1 MGWKDD
7 LQDASFRGVQFECT
21 STNESGSKSLAVKQ
35 PPYSNKASVEDM
47 GNNPLKISIEAIF
60 SGENYKIEMDA
71 LWAALV
77 ATGSGELIHPVHGVM
92 QVYAESYQIGHVA
105 EEVDACKISIEFL
118 QAEDKER
125 SLFIPVTVS
134 QQIDLINIVSAPAS
148 MLQTVLKKLQEFDP
162 KKYFTFVTKIRNGIN
177 TARKFLGS
185 VKSAVENVL
194 SPDWIVDLIDDV
206 TRLATF
212 DTNISAI
219 SKWRE
224 QFKRTQRFERLFQ
237 NNSSNG
243 NSRQVSNSATVA
255 ISKWR
260 DVFKRVQQFEKLYQD
275 ESSPQILRQTWRA
288 IHVAAVVAVTQQV
301 VATVRKEMAENGNI
315 SFTPVG
321 LAQNRNISFTPV
333 GLAQNRNISFTPV
346 ELAVIRQA
354 NRKLIQ
360 QAINSERALI
370 AAATAAQ
377 NNNAGINV
385 EDDAPASELI
395 FIAMTQ
401 IQVYKQLAD
410 QIHLQIQELIEVR
423 PPITTTKVLVPC
435 TLHWLAHALYGDM
448 DRAEEIRRLNPD
460 LENPAILRTGMELTV
475 YAR

>member
-47 GNNPLKISIEAIF
+47 GNNPLKISIDAVF

-105 EEVDACKISIEFL
+105 EEVDACKISIEFI

-125 SLFIPVTVS
+125 PLFIPIAVPVSIPLYSIPDSPVT
-134 QQIDLINIVSAPAS
+134 A
-148 MLQTVLKKLQEFDP
+148 LQSVLKKLQQFNP
-162 KKYFTFVTKIRNGIN
+162 NKFFSFVNKIRDGISA
-177 TARKFLGS
+177 ARQFLGT
-185 VKSAVENVL
+185 VKGAIENVL
-194 SPDWIVDLIDDV
+194 SPDWIVGLVDDA

-219 SKWRE
+219 SKWR
-224 QFKRTQRFERLFQ
+224 
-237 NNSSNG
+237 
-243 NSRQVSNSATVA
+243 
-255 ISKWR
+255 
-260 DVFKRVQQFEKLYQD
+260 DVFKRVQRFEKLFQND
-275 ESSPQILRQTWRA
+275 DDTPKVMQQTWRA
-288 IHVAAVVAVTQQV
+288 VQVATAVAVTQQV
-301 VATVRKEMAENGNI
+301 VATVRKEMAENK
-315 SFTPVG
+315 TV
-321 LAQNRNISFTPV
+321 
-333 GLAQNRNISFTPV
+333 SFTPV

-377 NNNAGINV
+377 NNNAGITV

-435 TLHWLAHALYGDM
+435 TLHWLAHSLYGDM
-448 DRAEEIRRLNPD
+448 DRADEIRRLNPD
-460 LENPAILRTGMELTV
+460 LQNPAVLRTGMELTV

>member
-35 PPYSNKASVEDM
+35 APYSNKANVEDL

-125 SLFIPVTVS
+125 PLFIPIAVPVSIPLYSIPDSPVT
-134 QQIDLINIVSAPAS
+134 A
-148 MLQTVLKKLQEFDP
+148 LQSVLKKLQQFNP
-162 KKYFTFVTKIRNGIN
+162 NKFFSFVNKIRDGISA
-177 TARKFLGS
+177 ARQFLGT
-185 VKSAVENVL
+185 VKGAIENVL
-194 SPDWIVDLIDDV
+194 SPDWIVGLIDDA

-219 SKWRE
+219 SKWR
-224 QFKRTQRFERLFQ
+224 
-237 NNSSNG
+237 
-243 NSRQVSNSATVA
+243 
-255 ISKWR
+255 
-260 DVFKRVQQFEKLYQD
+260 DVFKRVQRFEKLFQND
-275 ESSPQILRQTWRA
+275 DDTPKVMQQTWRA
-288 IHVAAVVAVTQQV
+288 VQVATAVAVTQQV

-333 GLAQNRNISFTPV
+333 GLAENKTVSFTPV

-377 NNNAGINV
+377 NNNAGITV

-401 IQVYKQLAD
+401 IHVYKQLAD

-435 TLHWLAHALYGDM
+435 TLHWLAHSLYGDM
-448 DRAEEIRRLNPD
+448 DRADEIRRLNPD
-460 LENPAILRTGMELTV
+460 LQNPAVLRTGMELTV

>member
-125 SLFIPVTVS
+125 PLFIPIAVPVSIPLYSIPDSPVT
-134 QQIDLINIVSAPAS
+134 A
-148 MLQTVLKKLQEFDP
+148 LQSVLKKLQQFNP
-162 KKYFTFVTKIRNGIN
+162 NKFFSFVNKIRDGISA
-177 TARKFLGS
+177 ARQFLGT
-185 VKSAVENVL
+185 VKGAIENVL
-194 SPDWIVDLIDDV
+194 SPDWIVGLVDDA

-219 SKWRE
+219 SKWR
-224 QFKRTQRFERLFQ
+224 
-237 NNSSNG
+237 
-243 NSRQVSNSATVA
+243 
-255 ISKWR
+255 
-260 DVFKRVQQFEKLYQD
+260 DVFKRVQRFEKLFQND
-275 ESSPQILRQTWRA
+275 DDTPKVMQQTWRA
-288 IHVAAVVAVTQQV
+288 VQVATAVAVTQQV
-301 VATVRKEMAENGNI
+301 VATVRKEMAENK
-315 SFTPVG
+315 TV
-321 LAQNRNISFTPV
+321 
-333 GLAQNRNISFTPV
+333 SFTPV

-377 NNNAGINV
+377 NNNAGITV

-435 TLHWLAHALYGDM
+435 TLHWLAHSLYGDM
-448 DRAEEIRRLNPD
+448 DRADEIRRLNPD
-460 LENPAILRTGMELTV
+460 LQNPAVLRTGMELTV

>member
-105 EEVDACKISIEFL
+105 EDVDTCKISIEFI

-125 SLFIPVTVS
+125 SLFIPIAVPVSIPLYSIPDSPVT
-134 QQIDLINIVSAPAS
+134 A
-148 MLQTVLKKLQEFDP
+148 LQSVLKKLQQFNP
-162 KKYFTFVTKIRNGIN
+162 NKFFSFVNKIRDGISA
-177 TARKFLGS
+177 ARQFLGT
-185 VKSAVENVL
+185 VKGAIENVL
-194 SPDWIVDLIDDV
+194 SPDWIVGLVDDA

-219 SKWRE
+219 SKWR
-224 QFKRTQRFERLFQ
+224 
-237 NNSSNG
+237 
-243 NSRQVSNSATVA
+243 
-255 ISKWR
+255 
-260 DVFKRVQQFEKLYQD
+260 DVFKRVQRFEKLFQND
-275 ESSPQILRQTWRA
+275 DDTPKVMQQTWRA
-288 IHVAAVVAVTQQV
+288 VQVATAVAVTQQV
-301 VATVRKEMAENGNI
+301 VATVRKEMAENK
-315 SFTPVG
+315 TV
-321 LAQNRNISFTPV
+321 
-333 GLAQNRNISFTPV
+333 SFTPV

-377 NNNAGINV
+377 NNNAGITV

-435 TLHWLAHALYGDM
+435 TLHWLAHSLYGDM
-448 DRAEEIRRLNPD
+448 DRADEIRRLNPD
-460 LENPAILRTGMELTV
+460 LQNPAVLRTGMELTV

>member
-21 STNESGSKSLAVKQ
+21 STNDSASKSLAIKQ
-35 PPYSNKASVEDM
+35 APYSNKASVEDM
-47 GNNPLKISIEAIF
+47 GNNPLKISIDAVF

-125 SLFIPVTVS
+125 PLFIPIAVPVS
-134 QQIDLINIVSAPAS
+134 IPLYSIPDSPLSA
-148 MLQTVLKKLQEFDP
+148 LQSVLKKLQQFNP
-162 KKYFTFVTKIRNGIN
+162 NKFFSFVNKIRDGISA
-177 TARKFLGS
+177 ARQFLGT
-185 VKSAVENVL
+185 VKGAIENVL
-194 SPDWIVDLIDDV
+194 SPDWIVGLIDDA

-219 SKWRE
+219 SKWR
-224 QFKRTQRFERLFQ
+224 
-237 NNSSNG
+237 
-243 NSRQVSNSATVA
+243 
-255 ISKWR
+255 
-260 DVFKRVQQFEKLYQD
+260 DVFKRVQRFEKLFQND
-275 ESSPQILRQTWRA
+275 DDTPKVMQQTWRA
-288 IHVAAVVAVTQQV
+288 VQVATAVAVTQQV
-301 VATVRKEMAENGNI
+301 VATVRKEMAENK
-315 SFTPVG
+315 TV
-321 LAQNRNISFTPV
+321 
-333 GLAQNRNISFTPV
+333 SFTPV

-377 NNNAGINV
+377 NNNAGITV

-448 DRAEEIRRLNPD
+448 DRADEIRRLNPD
-460 LENPAILRTGMELTV
+460 LQNPAILRTGMELTV

>member
-105 EEVDACKISIEFL
+105 EEVDACKISIEFI

-125 SLFIPVTVS
+125 PLFIPIAVPVSIPLYSIPDSPVT
-134 QQIDLINIVSAPAS
+134 A
-148 MLQTVLKKLQEFDP
+148 LQSVLKKLQQFNP
-162 KKYFTFVTKIRNGIN
+162 NKFFSFVNKIRDGISA
-177 TARKFLGS
+177 ARQFLGT
-185 VKSAVENVL
+185 VKGAIENVL
-194 SPDWIVDLIDDV
+194 SPDWIVGLIDDA

-219 SKWRE
+219 SKWR
-224 QFKRTQRFERLFQ
+224 
-237 NNSSNG
+237 
-243 NSRQVSNSATVA
+243 
-255 ISKWR
+255 
-260 DVFKRVQQFEKLYQD
+260 DVFKRVQRFEKLFQND
-275 ESSPQILRQTWRA
+275 DDTPKVMQQTWRA
-288 IHVAAVVAVTQQV
+288 VQVATAVAVTQQV
-301 VATVRKEMAENGNI
+301 VATVRKEMAENK
-315 SFTPVG
+315 TV
-321 LAQNRNISFTPV
+321 
-333 GLAQNRNISFTPV
+333 SFTPV

-435 TLHWLAHALYGDM
+435 TLHWLAHSLYGDM
-448 DRAEEIRRLNPD
+448 DRADEIRRLNPD
-460 LENPAILRTGMELTV
+460 LQNPAVLRTGMELTV

>member
-125 SLFIPVTVS
+125 PLFIPIAVPVSIPLYSIPDSPVT
-134 QQIDLINIVSAPAS
+134 A
-148 MLQTVLKKLQEFDP
+148 LQSVLKKLQQFNP
-162 KKYFTFVTKIRNGIN
+162 NKFFSFVNKIRDGISA
-177 TARKFLGS
+177 ARQFLGT
-185 VKSAVENVL
+185 VKGAIENVL
-194 SPDWIVDLIDDV
+194 SPDWIVGLIDDA

-219 SKWRE
+219 SKWR
-224 QFKRTQRFERLFQ
+224 
-237 NNSSNG
+237 
-243 NSRQVSNSATVA
+243 
-255 ISKWR
+255 
-260 DVFKRVQQFEKLYQD
+260 DVFKRVQRFEKLFQND
-275 ESSPQILRQTWRA
+275 DDTPKVMQQTWRA
-288 IHVAAVVAVTQQV
+288 VQVATAVAVTQQV
-301 VATVRKEMAENGNI
+301 VATVRKEMAENK
-315 SFTPVG
+315 TV
-321 LAQNRNISFTPV
+321 
-333 GLAQNRNISFTPV
+333 SFTPV

-354 NRKLIQ
+354 NRKLMQ
-360 QAINSERALI
+360 QAISSERALI

-377 NNNAGINV
+377 NNNAGITV

-435 TLHWLAHALYGDM
+435 TLHWLAHSLYGDM

>member
-21 STNESGSKSLAVKQ
+21 STNESGSRSLAVKQ

-47 GNNPLKISIEAIF
+47 GNNPLKISIDAVF

-125 SLFIPVTVS
+125 PLFIPIAVPVSIPLYSIPDSPVT
-134 QQIDLINIVSAPAS
+134 A
-148 MLQTVLKKLQEFDP
+148 LQLVLKKLQQFNP
-162 KKYFTFVTKIRNGIN
+162 NKFFSFVNKIRDGISA
-177 TARKFLGS
+177 ARQFLGT
-185 VKSAVENVL
+185 VKGAIENVL
-194 SPDWIVDLIDDV
+194 SPDWIVGLIDDA

-219 SKWRE
+219 SKWR
-224 QFKRTQRFERLFQ
+224 
-237 NNSSNG
+237 
-243 NSRQVSNSATVA
+243 
-255 ISKWR
+255 
-260 DVFKRVQQFEKLYQD
+260 DVFKRVQRFEKLFQND
-275 ESSPQILRQTWRA
+275 DDTPKVMQQTWRA
-288 IHVAAVVAVTQQV
+288 VQVATAVAVTQQV
-301 VATVRKEMAENGNI
+301 VATVRKEMAENK
-315 SFTPVG
+315 TV
-321 LAQNRNISFTPV
+321 
-333 GLAQNRNISFTPV
+333 SFTPV

-377 NNNAGINV
+377 NNNAGITV

-448 DRAEEIRRLNPD
+448 DRADEIRRLNPD
-460 LENPAILRTGMELTV
+460 LQNPAILRTGMELTV

>member
-47 GNNPLKISIEAIF
+47 GNNPLKISIDAVF

-125 SLFIPVTVS
+125 PLFIPIAVPVSIPLYSIPDSPVT
-134 QQIDLINIVSAPAS
+134 A
-148 MLQTVLKKLQEFDP
+148 LQSVLKKLQQFNP
-162 KKYFTFVTKIRNGIN
+162 NKFFSFVNKIRDGISA
-177 TARKFLGS
+177 ARQFLGT
-185 VKSAVENVL
+185 VKGAIENVL
-194 SPDWIVDLIDDV
+194 SPDWIVGLID
-206 TRLATF
+206 
-212 DTNISAI
+212 DTNIS
-219 SKWRE
+219 
-224 QFKRTQRFERLFQ
+224 
-237 NNSSNG
+237 
-243 NSRQVSNSATVA
+243 A

-260 DVFKRVQQFEKLYQD
+260 DVFKRVQRFEKLFQND
-275 ESSPQILRQTWRA
+275 DDTPKVMQQTWRA
-288 IHVAAVVAVTQQV
+288 VQVATAVAVTQQV
-301 VATVRKEMAENGNI
+301 VATVRKEMAENK
-315 SFTPVG
+315 TV
-321 LAQNRNISFTPV
+321 
-333 GLAQNRNISFTPV
+333 SFTPV

-377 NNNAGINV
+377 NNNAGITV

-410 QIHLQIQELIEVR
+410 KIHLQIQELIEVR

-435 TLHWLAHALYGDM
+435 TLHWLAHSLYGDM
-448 DRAEEIRRLNPD
+448 DRADEIRRLNPD
-460 LENPAILRTGMELTV
+460 LQNPAILRTGMELTV

>member
-35 PPYSNKASVEDM
+35 APYSNKANVEDL

-125 SLFIPVTVS
+125 PLFIPIAVPVSIPLYSIPDSPVT
-134 QQIDLINIVSAPAS
+134 A
-148 MLQTVLKKLQEFDP
+148 LQSVLKKLQQFNP
-162 KKYFTFVTKIRNGIN
+162 NKFFSFVNKIRDGISA
-177 TARKFLGS
+177 ARQFLGT
-185 VKSAVENVL
+185 VKGAIENVL
-194 SPDWIVDLIDDV
+194 SPDWIVGLIDDA

-219 SKWRE
+219 SKWR
-224 QFKRTQRFERLFQ
+224 
-237 NNSSNG
+237 
-243 NSRQVSNSATVA
+243 
-255 ISKWR
+255 
-260 DVFKRVQQFEKLYQD
+260 DVFKRVQRFEKLFQND
-275 ESSPQILRQTWRA
+275 DDTPKVMQQTWRA
-288 IHVAAVVAVTQQV
+288 VQVATAVAVTQQV
-301 VATVRKEMAENGNI
+301 VATVRKEMAENK
-315 SFTPVG
+315 TV
-321 LAQNRNISFTPV
+321 
-333 GLAQNRNISFTPV
+333 SFTPV

-377 NNNAGINV
+377 NNNAGITV

-448 DRAEEIRRLNPD
+448 DRADEIRRLNPD

>member
-35 PPYSNKASVEDM
+35 APYSNKANVEDL

-125 SLFIPVTVS
+125 PLFIPIAVPVSIPLYSIPDSPVT
-134 QQIDLINIVSAPAS
+134 A
-148 MLQTVLKKLQEFDP
+148 LQSVLKKLQQFNP
-162 KKYFTFVTKIRNGIN
+162 NKFFSFVNKIRDGISA
-177 TARKFLGS
+177 ARQFLGT
-185 VKSAVENVL
+185 VKGAIENVL
-194 SPDWIVDLIDDV
+194 SPDWIVGLIDDA

-219 SKWRE
+219 SKWR
-224 QFKRTQRFERLFQ
+224 
-237 NNSSNG
+237 
-243 NSRQVSNSATVA
+243 
-255 ISKWR
+255 
-260 DVFKRVQQFEKLYQD
+260 DVFKRVQRFEKLFQND
-275 ESSPQILRQTWRA
+275 DDTPKVMQQTWRA
-288 IHVAAVVAVTQQV
+288 VQVATAVAVTQQV
-301 VATVRKEMAENGNI
+301 VATVRKEMAENK
-315 SFTPVG
+315 TV
-321 LAQNRNISFTPV
+321 
-333 GLAQNRNISFTPV
+333 SFTPV

-377 NNNAGINV
+377 NNNAGITV

-460 LENPAILRTGMELTV
+460 LQNPAILRTGMELTI

>member
-105 EEVDACKISIEFL
+105 EEVDACKISIEFI

-125 SLFIPVTVS
+125 PLFIPIAVPVS
-134 QQIDLINIVSAPAS
+134 IPLYSIPDSPLSA
-148 MLQTVLKKLQEFDP
+148 LQSVLKKLQQFNP
-162 KKYFTFVTKIRNGIN
+162 NKFFSFVNKIRDGISA
-177 TARKFLGS
+177 ARQFLGT
-185 VKSAVENVL
+185 VKGAIENVL
-194 SPDWIVDLIDDV
+194 SPDWIVGLIDDA

-219 SKWRE
+219 SKWR
-224 QFKRTQRFERLFQ
+224 
-237 NNSSNG
+237 
-243 NSRQVSNSATVA
+243 
-255 ISKWR
+255 
-260 DVFKRVQQFEKLYQD
+260 DVFKRVQRFEKLFQND
-275 ESSPQILRQTWRA
+275 DDTPKVMQQTWRA
-288 IHVAAVVAVTQQV
+288 VQVATAVAVTQQV
-301 VATVRKEMAENGNI
+301 VATVRKEMAENK
-315 SFTPVG
+315 TV
-321 LAQNRNISFTPV
+321 
-333 GLAQNRNISFTPV
+333 SFTPV

-377 NNNAGINV
+377 NNNAGITV

-435 TLHWLAHALYGDM
+435 TLHWLAHSLYGDM
-448 DRAEEIRRLNPD
+448 DRADEIRRLNPD
-460 LENPAILRTGMELTV
+460 LQNPAVLRTGMELTV

>member
-35 PPYSNKASVEDM
+35 APYSNKANVEDL

-125 SLFIPVTVS
+125 PLFIPIAVPVSIPLYSIPDSPVT
-134 QQIDLINIVSAPAS
+134 A
-148 MLQTVLKKLQEFDP
+148 LQSVLKKLQQFNP
-162 KKYFTFVTKIRNGIN
+162 NKFFSFVNKIRDGISA
-177 TARKFLGS
+177 ARQFLGT
-185 VKSAVENVL
+185 VKGAIENVL
-194 SPDWIVDLIDDV
+194 SPDWIVGLIDDA

-219 SKWRE
+219 SKWR
-224 QFKRTQRFERLFQ
+224 
-237 NNSSNG
+237 
-243 NSRQVSNSATVA
+243 
-255 ISKWR
+255 
-260 DVFKRVQQFEKLYQD
+260 DVFKRVQRFEKLFQND
-275 ESSPQILRQTWRA
+275 DDTPKVMQQTWRA
-288 IHVAAVVAVTQQV
+288 VQVATAVAVTQQV
-301 VATVRKEMAENGNI
+301 VATVRKEMAENK
-315 SFTPVG
+315 TV
-321 LAQNRNISFTPV
+321 
-333 GLAQNRNISFTPV
+333 SFTPV

-377 NNNAGINV
+377 NNNAGITV

>member
-35 PPYSNKASVEDM
+35 APYSNKANVEDL

-125 SLFIPVTVS
+125 PLFIPIAVPVSIPLYSIPDSPVT
-134 QQIDLINIVSAPAS
+134 A
-148 MLQTVLKKLQEFDP
+148 LQSVLKKLQQFNP
-162 KKYFTFVTKIRNGIN
+162 NKFFSFVNKIRDGISA
-177 TARKFLGS
+177 ARQFLGT
-185 VKSAVENVL
+185 VKGAIENVL
-194 SPDWIVDLIDDV
+194 SPDWIVGLIDDA

-219 SKWRE
+219 SKWR
-224 QFKRTQRFERLFQ
+224 
-237 NNSSNG
+237 
-243 NSRQVSNSATVA
+243 
-255 ISKWR
+255 
-260 DVFKRVQQFEKLYQD
+260 DVFKRVQRFEKLFQND
-275 ESSPQILRQTWRA
+275 DDTPKVMQQTWRA
-288 IHVAAVVAVTQQV
+288 VQVATAVAVTQQV
-301 VATVRKEMAENGNI
+301 VATVRKEMAENK
-315 SFTPVG
+315 TV
-321 LAQNRNISFTPV
+321 
-333 GLAQNRNISFTPV
+333 SFTPV

-377 NNNAGINV
+377 NNNAGITV

-435 TLHWLAHALYGDM
+435 TLHWLAHSLYGDM
-448 DRAEEIRRLNPD
+448 DRADEIRRLNPD
-460 LENPAILRTGMELTV
+460 LQNPADLRTGMELTV

>member
-35 PPYSNKASVEDM
+35 APYSNKANVEDL

-125 SLFIPVTVS
+125 PLFIPIAVPVSIPLYSIPDSPVT
-134 QQIDLINIVSAPAS
+134 A
-148 MLQTVLKKLQEFDP
+148 LQSVLKKLQQFNP
-162 KKYFTFVTKIRNGIN
+162 NKFFSFVNKIRDGISA
-177 TARKFLGS
+177 ARQFLGT
-185 VKSAVENVL
+185 VKGAIENVL
-194 SPDWIVDLIDDV
+194 SPDWIVGLIDDA

-219 SKWRE
+219 SKWR
-224 QFKRTQRFERLFQ
+224 
-237 NNSSNG
+237 
-243 NSRQVSNSATVA
+243 
-255 ISKWR
+255 
-260 DVFKRVQQFEKLYQD
+260 DVFKRVQRFEKLFQND
-275 ESSPQILRQTWRA
+275 DDTPKVMQQTWRA
-288 IHVAAVVAVTQQV
+288 VQVATAVAVTQQV
-301 VATVRKEMAENGNI
+301 VATVRKEMAENK
-315 SFTPVG
+315 TV
-321 LAQNRNISFTPV
+321 
-333 GLAQNRNISFTPV
+333 SFTPV

-377 NNNAGINV
+377 NNNAGITV

-435 TLHWLAHALYGDM
+435 TLHWLAHSLYGDM
-448 DRAEEIRRLNPD
+448 DRADEIRRLNPD
-460 LENPAILRTGMELTV
+460 LQNPAILRTGMELTV

>member
-35 PPYSNKASVEDM
+35 APYSNKANVEDL

-125 SLFIPVTVS
+125 PLFIPIAVPVSIPLYSIPDSPVT
-134 QQIDLINIVSAPAS
+134 A
-148 MLQTVLKKLQEFDP
+148 LQSVLKKLQQFNP
-162 KKYFTFVTKIRNGIN
+162 NKFFSFVNKIRDGISA
-177 TARKFLGS
+177 ARQFLGT
-185 VKSAVENVL
+185 VKGAIENVL
-194 SPDWIVDLIDDV
+194 SPDWIVGLVDDA

-219 SKWRE
+219 SKWR
-224 QFKRTQRFERLFQ
+224 
-237 NNSSNG
+237 
-243 NSRQVSNSATVA
+243 
-255 ISKWR
+255 
-260 DVFKRVQQFEKLYQD
+260 DVFKRVQRFEKLFQND
-275 ESSPQILRQTWRA
+275 DDTPKVMQQTWRA
-288 IHVAAVVAVTQQV
+288 VQVATAVAVTQQV
-301 VATVRKEMAENGNI
+301 VATVRKEMAENK
-315 SFTPVG
+315 TV
-321 LAQNRNISFTPV
+321 
-333 GLAQNRNISFTPV
+333 SFTPV

-377 NNNAGINV
+377 NNNAGITV

-435 TLHWLAHALYGDM
+435 TLHWLAHSLYGDM
-448 DRAEEIRRLNPD
+448 DRADEIRRLNPD
-460 LENPAILRTGMELTV
+460 LQNPAVLRTGMELTV

>member
-35 PPYSNKASVEDM
+35 APYSNKANVEDL

-125 SLFIPVTVS
+125 PLFIPIAVPVSIPLYSIPDSPVT
-134 QQIDLINIVSAPAS
+134 A
-148 MLQTVLKKLQEFDP
+148 LQSVLKKLQQFNP
-162 KKYFTFVTKIRNGIN
+162 NKFFSFVNKIRDGISA
-177 TARKFLGS
+177 ARQFLGT
-185 VKSAVENVL
+185 VKGAIENVL
-194 SPDWIVDLIDDV
+194 SPDWIVGLIDDA

-219 SKWRE
+219 SKWR
-224 QFKRTQRFERLFQ
+224 
-237 NNSSNG
+237 
-243 NSRQVSNSATVA
+243 
-255 ISKWR
+255 
-260 DVFKRVQQFEKLYQD
+260 DVFKRVQRFEKLFQND
-275 ESSPQILRQTWRA
+275 DDTPKVMQQTWRA
-288 IHVAAVVAVTQQV
+288 VQVATAVAVTQQV
-301 VATVRKEMAENGNI
+301 VATVRKEMAENK
-315 SFTPVG
+315 TV
-321 LAQNRNISFTPV
+321 
-333 GLAQNRNISFTPV
+333 SFTPV

-377 NNNAGINV
+377 NNNAGITV

-423 PPITTTKVLVPC
+423 PPITTTNVLVPC

-448 DRAEEIRRLNPD
+448 DRADEIRRLNPD
-460 LENPAILRTGMELTV
+460 LQNPAILRTGMELTV

>member
-35 PPYSNKASVEDM
+35 APYSNKANVEDL

-125 SLFIPVTVS
+125 PLFIPIAVPVSIPLYSIPDSPVT
-134 QQIDLINIVSAPAS
+134 A
-148 MLQTVLKKLQEFDP
+148 LQSVLKKLQQFNP
-162 KKYFTFVTKIRNGIN
+162 NKFFSFVNKIRDGISA
-177 TARKFLGS
+177 ARQFLGT
-185 VKSAVENVL
+185 VKGAIENVL
-194 SPDWIVDLIDDV
+194 SPDWIVGLVDDA

-219 SKWRE
+219 SKWR
-224 QFKRTQRFERLFQ
+224 
-237 NNSSNG
+237 
-243 NSRQVSNSATVA
+243 
-255 ISKWR
+255 
-260 DVFKRVQQFEKLYQD
+260 DVFKRVQRFEKLFQND
-275 ESSPQILRQTWRA
+275 DDTPKVMQQTWRA
-288 IHVAAVVAVTQQV
+288 VQVATAVAVTQQV
-301 VATVRKEMAENGNI
+301 VATVRKEMAENK
-315 SFTPVG
+315 TV
-321 LAQNRNISFTPV
+321 
-333 GLAQNRNISFTPV
+333 SFTPV

-377 NNNAGINV
+377 NNNAGITV

-410 QIHLQIQELIEVR
+410 QIHLLIQELIEVR

-448 DRAEEIRRLNPD
+448 DRADEIRRLNPD
-460 LENPAILRTGMELTV
+460 LQNPAILRTGMELTV

>member
-35 PPYSNKASVEDM
+35 PPYSNKASVEAM

-125 SLFIPVTVS
+125 PLFIPIAVPVSIPLYSIPDSPVT
-134 QQIDLINIVSAPAS
+134 A
-148 MLQTVLKKLQEFDP
+148 LQSVLKKLQQFNP
-162 KKYFTFVTKIRNGIN
+162 NKFFSFVNKIRDGIN
-177 TARKFLGS
+177 SARQFLGT
-185 VKSAVENVL
+185 VKGAIENVL
-194 SPDWIVDLIDDV
+194 SPDWIVGLIDDA

-219 SKWRE
+219 SKWR
-224 QFKRTQRFERLFQ
+224 
-237 NNSSNG
+237 
-243 NSRQVSNSATVA
+243 
-255 ISKWR
+255 
-260 DVFKRVQQFEKLYQD
+260 DVFKRVQRFEKLFQND
-275 ESSPQILRQTWRA
+275 DDTPKVMQQTWRA
-288 IHVAAVVAVTQQV
+288 VQVATAVAVTQQV
-301 VATVRKEMAENGNI
+301 VATVRKEMAENK
-315 SFTPVG
+315 TV
-321 LAQNRNISFTPV
+321 
-333 GLAQNRNISFTPV
+333 SFTPV

-377 NNNAGINV
+377 NNNAGITV

-435 TLHWLAHALYGDM
+435 TLHWLAHSLYGDM
-448 DRAEEIRRLNPD
+448 DRADEIRRLNPD
-460 LENPAILRTGMELTV
+460 LQNPAVLRTGMELTV

>member
-105 EEVDACKISIEFL
+105 EDVDTCKISIEFL

-125 SLFIPVTVS
+125 PLFIPIAVPVSIPLYSIPDSPVT
-134 QQIDLINIVSAPAS
+134 A
-148 MLQTVLKKLQEFDP
+148 LQSVLKKLQQFNP
-162 KKYFTFVTKIRNGIN
+162 NKFFSFVNKIRDGISA
-177 TARKFLGS
+177 ARQFLGT
-185 VKSAVENVL
+185 VKGAIENVL
-194 SPDWIVDLIDDV
+194 SPDWIVGLIDDA

-219 SKWRE
+219 SKWR
-224 QFKRTQRFERLFQ
+224 
-237 NNSSNG
+237 
-243 NSRQVSNSATVA
+243 
-255 ISKWR
+255 
-260 DVFKRVQQFEKLYQD
+260 DVFKRVQRFEKLFQND
-275 ESSPQILRQTWRA
+275 DDTPKVMQQTWRA
-288 IHVAAVVAVTQQV
+288 VQVATAVAVTQQV
-301 VATVRKEMAENGNI
+301 VATVRKEMAENK
-315 SFTPVG
+315 TV
-321 LAQNRNISFTPV
+321 
-333 GLAQNRNISFTPV
+333 SFTPV

-377 NNNAGINV
+377 NNNAGITV

-435 TLHWLAHALYGDM
+435 TLHWLAHSLYGDM
-448 DRAEEIRRLNPD
+448 DRADEIRRLNPD
-460 LENPAILRTGMELTV
+460 LQNPAILRTGMELTV

>member
-47 GNNPLKISIEAIF
+47 GNNPLKISIDAVF

-125 SLFIPVTVS
+125 PLFIPIAVPVSIPLYSIPDSPVT
-134 QQIDLINIVSAPAS
+134 A
-148 MLQTVLKKLQEFDP
+148 LQSVLKKLQQFNP
-162 KKYFTFVTKIRNGIN
+162 NKFFSFVNKIRDGISA
-177 TARKFLGS
+177 ARQFLGT
-185 VKSAVENVL
+185 VKGAIENVL
-194 SPDWIVDLIDDV
+194 SPDWIVGLIDDA

-219 SKWRE
+219 SKWR
-224 QFKRTQRFERLFQ
+224 
-237 NNSSNG
+237 
-243 NSRQVSNSATVA
+243 
-255 ISKWR
+255 
-260 DVFKRVQQFEKLYQD
+260 DVFKRVQRFEKLFQND
-275 ESSPQILRQTWRA
+275 DDTPKVMQQTWRA
-288 IHVAAVVAVTQQV
+288 VQVATAVAVTQQV
-301 VATVRKEMAENGNI
+301 VATVRKEMAENK
-315 SFTPVG
+315 TV
-321 LAQNRNISFTPV
+321 
-333 GLAQNRNISFTPV
+333 SFTPV

-377 NNNAGINV
+377 NNNAGITV

-435 TLHWLAHALYGDM
+435 TLHWLAHSLYGDM
-448 DRAEEIRRLNPD
+448 DRADEIRRLNPD
-460 LENPAILRTGMELTV
+460 LQNPAILRTGMELTV

>member
-35 PPYSNKASVEDM
+35 APYSNKANVEDL

-125 SLFIPVTVS
+125 PLFIPIAVPVSIPLYSIPDSPVT
-134 QQIDLINIVSAPAS
+134 A
-148 MLQTVLKKLQEFDP
+148 LQSVLKKLQQFNP
-162 KKYFTFVTKIRNGIN
+162 NKFFSFVNKIRDGIN
-177 TARKFLGS
+177 SARQFLGT
-185 VKSAVENVL
+185 VKGAIENVL
-194 SPDWIVDLIDDV
+194 SPDWIVGLIDDA

-219 SKWRE
+219 SKWR
-224 QFKRTQRFERLFQ
+224 
-237 NNSSNG
+237 
-243 NSRQVSNSATVA
+243 
-255 ISKWR
+255 
-260 DVFKRVQQFEKLYQD
+260 DVFKRVQRFEKLFQND
-275 ESSPQILRQTWRA
+275 DDTPKVMQQTWRA
-288 IHVAAVVAVTQQV
+288 VQVATAVAVTQQV
-301 VATVRKEMAENGNI
+301 VATVRKEMAENK
-315 SFTPVG
+315 TV
-321 LAQNRNISFTPV
+321 
-333 GLAQNRNISFTPV
+333 SFTPV

-377 NNNAGINV
+377 NNNAGITV

-448 DRAEEIRRLNPD
+448 DRADEIRRLNPD
-460 LENPAILRTGMELTV
+460 LQNPAILRTGMELTV

>member
-125 SLFIPVTVS
+125 PLFIPIAVPVSIPLYSIPDSPVT
-134 QQIDLINIVSAPAS
+134 A
-148 MLQTVLKKLQEFDP
+148 LQSVLKKLQQFNP
-162 KKYFTFVTKIRNGIN
+162 NKFFSFVNKIRDGISA
-177 TARKFLGS
+177 ARQFLGT
-185 VKSAVENVL
+185 VKGAIENVL
-194 SPDWIVDLIDDV
+194 SPDWIVGLIDDA

-219 SKWRE
+219 SKWR
-224 QFKRTQRFERLFQ
+224 
-237 NNSSNG
+237 
-243 NSRQVSNSATVA
+243 
-255 ISKWR
+255 
-260 DVFKRVQQFEKLYQD
+260 DVFKRVQRFEKLFQND
-275 ESSPQILRQTWRA
+275 DDTPKVMQQTWRA
-288 IHVAAVVAVTQQV
+288 VQVATAVAVTQQV
-301 VATVRKEMAENGNI
+301 VATVRKEMAENK
-315 SFTPVG
+315 TV
-321 LAQNRNISFTPV
+321 
-333 GLAQNRNISFTPV
+333 SFTPV

-377 NNNAGINV
+377 NNNAGITV

-448 DRAEEIRRLNPD
+448 DRADEIRRLNPD

>member
-35 PPYSNKASVEDM
+35 APYSNKANVEDL

-125 SLFIPVTVS
+125 PLFIPIAVPVSIPLYSIPDSPVT
-134 QQIDLINIVSAPAS
+134 A
-148 MLQTVLKKLQEFDP
+148 LQSVLKKLQQFNP
-162 KKYFTFVTKIRNGIN
+162 NKFFSFVNKIRDGISA
-177 TARKFLGS
+177 ARQFLGT
-185 VKSAVENVL
+185 VKGAIENVL
-194 SPDWIVDLIDDV
+194 SPDWIVGLIDDA

-219 SKWRE
+219 SKWR
-224 QFKRTQRFERLFQ
+224 
-237 NNSSNG
+237 
-243 NSRQVSNSATVA
+243 
-255 ISKWR
+255 
-260 DVFKRVQQFEKLYQD
+260 DVFKRVQRFEKLFQND
-275 ESSPQILRQTWRA
+275 DDTPKVMQQTWRA
-288 IHVAAVVAVTQQV
+288 VQVATAVAVTQQV
-301 VATVRKEMAENGNI
+301 VATVRKEMAENK
-315 SFTPVG
+315 TV
-321 LAQNRNISFTPV
+321 
-333 GLAQNRNISFTPV
+333 SFTPV

-370 AAATAAQ
+370 AATTAAQ
-377 NNNAGINV
+377 NNNAGITV

-435 TLHWLAHALYGDM
+435 TLHWLAHSLYGDM
-448 DRAEEIRRLNPD
+448 DRADEIRRLNPD
-460 LENPAILRTGMELTV
+460 LQNPAVLRTGMELTV

>member
-35 PPYSNKASVEDM
+35 APYSNKASVEDM
-47 GNNPLKISIEAIF
+47 GNNPLKISIDAVF

-125 SLFIPVTVS
+125 PLFIPIAVPVSIPLYSIPDSPVT
-134 QQIDLINIVSAPAS
+134 A
-148 MLQTVLKKLQEFDP
+148 LQSVLKKLQQFNP
-162 KKYFTFVTKIRNGIN
+162 NKFFSFVNKIRDGISA
-177 TARKFLGS
+177 ARQFLGT
-185 VKSAVENVL
+185 VKGAIENVL
-194 SPDWIVDLIDDV
+194 SPDWIVGLIDDA

-219 SKWRE
+219 SKWR
-224 QFKRTQRFERLFQ
+224 
-237 NNSSNG
+237 
-243 NSRQVSNSATVA
+243 
-255 ISKWR
+255 
-260 DVFKRVQQFEKLYQD
+260 DVFKRVQRFEKLFQND
-275 ESSPQILRQTWRA
+275 DDTPKVMQQTWRA
-288 IHVAAVVAVTQQV
+288 VQVATAVAVTQQV
-301 VATVRKEMAENGNI
+301 VATVRKEMAENK
-315 SFTPVG
+315 TV
-321 LAQNRNISFTPV
+321 
-333 GLAQNRNISFTPV
+333 SFTPV

-377 NNNAGINV
+377 NNNAGITV

-435 TLHWLAHALYGDM
+435 TLHWLAHSLYGDM
-448 DRAEEIRRLNPD
+448 DRADEIRRLNPD
-460 LENPAILRTGMELTV
+460 LQNPAVLRTGMELTV

>member
-125 SLFIPVTVS
+125 PLFIPIAVPVSIPLYSIPDSPVT
-134 QQIDLINIVSAPAS
+134 A
-148 MLQTVLKKLQEFDP
+148 LQSVLKKLQQFNP
-162 KKYFTFVTKIRNGIN
+162 NKFFSFVNKIRDGISA
-177 TARKFLGS
+177 ARQFLGT
-185 VKSAVENVL
+185 VKGAIENVL
-194 SPDWIVDLIDDV
+194 SPDWIVGLIDDA

-219 SKWRE
+219 SKWR
-224 QFKRTQRFERLFQ
+224 
-237 NNSSNG
+237 
-243 NSRQVSNSATVA
+243 
-255 ISKWR
+255 
-260 DVFKRVQQFEKLYQD
+260 DVFKRVQRFEKLFQND
-275 ESSPQILRQTWRA
+275 DDTPKVMQQTWRA
-288 IHVAAVVAVTQQV
+288 VQVATAVAVTQQV
-301 VATVRKEMAENGNI
+301 VATVRKEMAENK
-315 SFTPVG
+315 TV
-321 LAQNRNISFTPV
+321 
-333 GLAQNRNISFTPV
+333 SFTPV

-377 NNNAGINV
+377 NNNAGITV

-448 DRAEEIRRLNPD
+448 DRADEIRRLNPD
-460 LENPAILRTGMELTV
+460 LQNPAVLRTGMELTV

>member
-35 PPYSNKASVEDM
+35 APYSNKANVEDL

-125 SLFIPVTVS
+125 PLFIPVTVS

-194 SPDWIVDLIDDV
+194 SPDWIVGLIDDA

-219 SKWRE
+219 SKWR
-224 QFKRTQRFERLFQ
+224 
-237 NNSSNG
+237 
-243 NSRQVSNSATVA
+243 
-255 ISKWR
+255 
-260 DVFKRVQQFEKLYQD
+260 DVFKRVQRFEKLFQND
-275 ESSPQILRQTWRA
+275 DDTPKVMQQTWRA
-288 IHVAAVVAVTQQV
+288 VQVATAVAVTQQV
-301 VATVRKEMAENGNI
+301 VATVRKEMAENK
-315 SFTPVG
+315 TV
-321 LAQNRNISFTPV
+321 
-333 GLAQNRNISFTPV
+333 SFTPV

-377 NNNAGINV
+377 NNNAGITV

-435 TLHWLAHALYGDM
+435 TLHWLAHSLYGDM
-448 DRAEEIRRLNPD
+448 DRADEIRRLNPD
-460 LENPAILRTGMELTV
+460 LQNPAILRTGMELTV

>member
-21 STNESGSKSLAVKQ
+21 STNDSASKSLAIKQ
-35 PPYSNKASVEDM
+35 APYSNKASVEDM

-125 SLFIPVTVS
+125 PLFIHIAVPVSIPLYSIPDSPVT
-134 QQIDLINIVSAPAS
+134 A
-148 MLQTVLKKLQEFDP
+148 LQSVLKKLQQFNP
-162 KKYFTFVTKIRNGIN
+162 NKFFSFVNKIRDGISA
-177 TARKFLGS
+177 ARQFLGT
-185 VKSAVENVL
+185 VKGAIENVL
-194 SPDWIVDLIDDV
+194 SPDWIVGLIDDA

-219 SKWRE
+219 SKWR
-224 QFKRTQRFERLFQ
+224 
-237 NNSSNG
+237 
-243 NSRQVSNSATVA
+243 
-255 ISKWR
+255 
-260 DVFKRVQQFEKLYQD
+260 DVFKRVQRFEKLFQND
-275 ESSPQILRQTWRA
+275 DDTPKVMQQTWRA
-288 IHVAAVVAVTQQV
+288 VQVATAVAVTQQV
-301 VATVRKEMAENGNI
+301 VATVRKEMAENK
-315 SFTPVG
+315 TV
-321 LAQNRNISFTPV
+321 
-333 GLAQNRNISFTPV
+333 SFTPV

-377 NNNAGINV
+377 NNNAGITV

-435 TLHWLAHALYGDM
+435 TLHWLAHSLYGDM
-448 DRAEEIRRLNPD
+448 DRADEIRRLNPD
-460 LENPAILRTGMELTV
+460 LQNPAVLRTGMELTV

>member
-35 PPYSNKASVEDM
+35 APYSNKANVEDL

-125 SLFIPVTVS
+125 PLFIPIAVPVSIPLYSIPDSPVT
-134 QQIDLINIVSAPAS
+134 A
-148 MLQTVLKKLQEFDP
+148 LQSVLKKLQQFNP
-162 KKYFTFVTKIRNGIN
+162 NKFFSFVNKIRDGISA
-177 TARKFLGS
+177 ARQFLGT
-185 VKSAVENVL
+185 VKGAIENVL
-194 SPDWIVDLIDDV
+194 SPDWIVGLIDDA

-219 SKWRE
+219 SKWR
-224 QFKRTQRFERLFQ
+224 
-237 NNSSNG
+237 
-243 NSRQVSNSATVA
+243 
-255 ISKWR
+255 
-260 DVFKRVQQFEKLYQD
+260 DVFKRVQRFEKLFQND
-275 ESSPQILRQTWRA
+275 DDTPKVMQQTWRA
-288 IHVAAVVAVTQQV
+288 VQVATAVAVTQQV
-301 VATVRKEMAENGNI
+301 VATVRKEMAENK
-315 SFTPVG
+315 TV
-321 LAQNRNISFTPV
+321 
-333 GLAQNRNISFTPV
+333 SFTPV

-377 NNNAGINV
+377 NNNAGITV

-460 LENPAILRTGMELTV
+460 LQNPAILRTGMELTV

>member
-35 PPYSNKASVEDM
+35 APYSNKANVEDM

-71 LWAALV
+71 LRAALV

-125 SLFIPVTVS
+125 PLFIPIAVPVSIPLYSIPDSPVT
-134 QQIDLINIVSAPAS
+134 A
-148 MLQTVLKKLQEFDP
+148 LQSVLKKLQQFNP
-162 KKYFTFVTKIRNGIN
+162 NKFFSFVNKIRDGIN
-177 TARKFLGS
+177 SARQFLGT
-185 VKSAVENVL
+185 VKGAIENVL
-194 SPDWIVDLIDDV
+194 SPDWIVGLIDDA

-219 SKWRE
+219 SKWR
-224 QFKRTQRFERLFQ
+224 
-237 NNSSNG
+237 
-243 NSRQVSNSATVA
+243 
-255 ISKWR
+255 
-260 DVFKRVQQFEKLYQD
+260 DVFKRVQRFEKLFQND
-275 ESSPQILRQTWRA
+275 DDTPKVMQQTWRA
-288 IHVAAVVAVTQQV
+288 VQVATAVAVTQQV
-301 VATVRKEMAENGNI
+301 VATVRKEMAENK
-315 SFTPVG
+315 TV
-321 LAQNRNISFTPV
+321 
-333 GLAQNRNISFTPV
+333 SFTPV

-377 NNNAGINV
+377 NNNAGITV

-448 DRAEEIRRLNPD
+448 DRADEIRRLNPD
-460 LENPAILRTGMELTV
+460 LQNPAILRTGMELTV